1 MAADTTPAPDSIG
14 AQPAPEPPLPG
25 WPMTAAQCQALVPKV
40 IG

>member
-1 MAADTTPAPDSIG
+1 MTADTATGPDGIG

-25 WPMTAAQCQALVPKV
+25 WPMTAAQCSALVPKV